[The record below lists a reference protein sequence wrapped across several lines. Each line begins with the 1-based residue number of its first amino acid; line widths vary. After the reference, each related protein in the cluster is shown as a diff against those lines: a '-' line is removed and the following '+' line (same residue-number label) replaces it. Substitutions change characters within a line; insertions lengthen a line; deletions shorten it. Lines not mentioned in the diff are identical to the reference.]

1 MLKKVEGIVIR
12 TVDYGETNKILTIY
26 SRETGKVGVMARGAK
41 KPKSR
46 LSAVSQLFVYGQYLY
61 QHTSGLGGLN
71 QGEIIDSFR
80 SIRNDLFLT
89 SYAAYAAELV
99 DKLTEERKP
108 NPYLFEMLY
117 QVLHALNEEKDPEVI
132 LFIFEL
138 KMLRVAGITPQLDRC
153 ANCGLS
159 EGKFHFSINEGG
171 LLCHRCLSVDPYN
184 IPIMK
189 RTGELLH
196 LFAHIDLGRLGSIS
210 LKKETKKE
218 IRQILNLYFEAYS
231 GLYLKS
237 KRFLDQLDR
246 FKLE

>member
-12 TVDYGETNKILTIY
+12 TVDYGETNKIITLYT
-26 SRETGKVGVMARGAK
+26 RETGKVGVMARGAK

-61 QHTSGLGGLN
+61 RHTSGLGGLN

-99 DKLTEERKP
+99 DKLTEEQKS

-117 QVLHALNEEKDPEVI
+117 QVLHALDEEKDPEVV

-153 ANCGLS
+153 VNCGLAD
-159 EGKFHFSINEGG
+159 GKFHFSINEGG
-171 LLCHRCLSVDPYN
+171 LLCHRCLSVDPYH
-184 IPIMK
+184 IPMTK
-189 RTGELLH
+189 RAAELLH
-196 LFAHIDLGRLGSIS
+196 LFVHIDLRRLGNIS
-210 LKKETKKE
+210 LKEESKKE
-218 IRQILNLYFEAYS
+218 IRKILNMYFEAYS
-231 GLYLKS
+231 GLNLKS
-237 KRFLDQLDR
+237 KRFLDQLER